1 MQVFYKL
8 LQSLNLFKEK
18 NDAVYMQPIN
28 IPSKYLK
35 RGVKVDAYLPPSY
48 KKNKKKKY
56 PVIFFNDGQ
65 DLSAMSMMQI
75 LTDLYKT
82 NAIPPT
88 IIFGIYANSDNRIN
102 EYGTARQADYMNRG
116 NLAEQYTS
124 FVIHELLPT
133 LNTEFACTT
142 DADARVFAGFSLG
155 GLAAIDLVWANSNLF
170 HKVGVFSGS
179 LWWRSAP
186 YQYGDNDDQH
196 RIMHDIIR
204 TGTYQENMKFWFE
217 AGTKDET
224 ADRNKNGIIDA
235 IDDTLDLINDLSALG
250 YKPHGDIKYVEVQD
264 GEHNPQT
271 WGTVMPDFLKWAV
284 S

>member
-18 NDAVYMQPIN
+18 NDEVRVKPIN

-35 RGVKVDAYLPPSY
+35 RGVRVDTYLPPY
-48 KKNKKKKY
+48 YDKNNKKKY
-56 PVIFFNDGQ
+56 PIIFFNDGQ
-65 DLSAMSMMQI
+65 DLNAMS
-75 LTDLYKT
+75 LTQTLTNLYQT

-88 IIFGIYANSDNRIN
+88 IIFGIYANPDNRIN

-142 DADARVFAGFSLG
+142 DADARIFAGFSLG
-155 GLAAIDLVWANSNLF
+155 GLSAIDLVWANSNLF

-186 YQYGDNDDQH
+186 YQYGDDDQH

-217 AGTKDET
+217 VGTKDET
-224 ADRNKNGIIDA
+224 EDRNKNGIIDA

-250 YKPHGDIKYVEVQD
+250 YKPHGDIKYVEVED

>member
-18 NDAVYMQPIN
+18 NDAVHVQPIN

-35 RGVKVDAYLPPSY
+35 RGVKVDAYLPPLY
-48 KKNKKKKY
+48 EKNKKKKY

-65 DLSAMSMMQI
+65 DLSAMSMMQT

-82 NAIPPT
+82 NAIPT
-88 IIFGIYANSDNRIN
+88 IIIFGIYANPHNRIN

-116 NLAEQYTS
+116 NLAEQYTL

-155 GLAAIDLVWANSNLF
+155 GLAAFDLVWANSNLF

-186 YQYGDNDDQH
+186 YHYGDNDDQH

-224 ADRNKNGIIDA
+224 ADRNRNGIIDA

-250 YKPHGDIKYVEVQD
+250 YKPHRDIKYVEVQD